1 MADEE
6 REIMPPGFYNMDCMA
21 AMKTFPDHFFD
32 LAIVDPPYGDGNAKI
47 GGGCASEVGS
57 TDTKR
62 WNRFGQ
68 RFDRY
73 KNRGNM
79 GEGIRKKNHCVGRSP
94 GTIVF

>member
-47 GGGCASEVGS
+47 GGGV
-57 TDTKR
+57 
-62 WNRFGQ
+62 RFGGW
-68 RFDRY
+68 FDRY
-73 KNRGNM
+73 KKVESLRATLRPLQEPGEHGRGNT
-79 GEGIRKKNHCVGRSP
+79 EKKSLR
-94 GTIVF
+94 GT